1 MLIQVE
7 WNKIKADKITVDE
20 YIKARSGELD
30 FTRECADDEI
40 KTKVKDYGFE
50 LLPATQA
57 PSTNKDSPTIDAQQ
71 STSTS
76 ILPHSFRASKFDA
89 LCPGLNVL
97 TDDVVKNTSFM
108 SCIQASE
115 GSILHFMKLRSMYTA
130 KKQRDR
136 ETQLKKDLEKV
147 DAAIISVQHIAR
159 KVSLISVN
167 PSIGLDPLT
176 QRCVEKQQL
185 LKDLGQSLLAL
196 KALVACPQLT
206 SKIEAT

>member
-30 FTRECADDEI
+30 FTRECADDKIE
-40 KTKVKDYGFE
+40 TKVKDYGFE

-76 ILPHSFRASKFDA
+76 ILPHSFRASKLFDA

-97 TDDVVKNTSFM
+97 TDDVAKNTS
-108 SCIQASE
+108 CLASKRPR
-115 GSILHFMKLRSMYTA
+115 GLFYT
-130 KKQRDR
+130 
-136 ETQLKKDLEKV
+136 
-147 DAAIISVQHIAR
+147 S
-159 KVSLISVN
+159 
-167 PSIGLDPLT
+167 
-176 QRCVEKQQL
+176 
-185 LKDLGQSLLAL
+185 
-196 KALVACPQLT
+196 
-206 SKIEAT
+206 